1 MLPVQSLIDHML
13 ILTIQRVGEKRL
25 VFVLC
30 VGTIIFQLL
39 VWFIPNIIGESGND
53 DHHTNTTAVAN
64 SHTVAVSI
72 VGLLIGPMY
81 PCAQTVFTRLLPG
94 NLQVFAIGFI
104 SSMGS
109 SGGAVV
115 PFLIGL
121 IAQAAGTFVLHPIV
135 IAFVGVMIVGWAAL
149 PRVAKRNE

>member
-1 MLPVQSLIDHML
+1 M
-13 ILTIQRVGEKRL
+13 GEKKL

-30 VGTIIFQLL
+30 VGTIVFQLL

-53 DHHTNTTAVAN
+53 HYAIRRRMANLYAVA
-64 SHTVAVSI
+64 VAI

-115 PFLIGL
+115 PFLTGL

-149 PRVAKRNE
+149 PRVSKRNE

>member
-1 MLPVQSLIDHML
+1 MLGV
-13 ILTIQRVGEKRL
+13 QRVGEKKL

-30 VGTIIFQLL
+30 VGTIVFQLL
-39 VWFIPNIIGESGND
+39 VWFIPNVIGESGND
-53 DHHTNTTAVAN
+53 HQVIQREMAN
-64 SHTVAVSI
+64 LYTVAVAI

-115 PFLIGL
+115 PFLTGL

-149 PRVAKRNE
+149 PRVAKRDE

>member
-1 MLPVQSLIDHML
+1 MANLY
-13 ILTIQRVGEKRL
+13 
-25 VFVLC
+25 
-30 VGTIIFQLL
+30 
-39 VWFIPNIIGESGND
+39 
-53 DHHTNTTAVAN
+53 AVA
-64 SHTVAVSI
+64 VAI

-115 PFLIGL
+115 PFLTGL

-149 PRVAKRNE
+149 PRVAKRDE

>member
-1 MLPVQSLIDHML
+1 MLPARSLTERLLML
-13 ILTIQRVGEKRL
+13 GVQRVGEKKL

-30 VGTIIFQLL
+30 VGTIVFQLL
-39 VWFIPNIIGESGND
+39 VWFIPNVIGESGND
-53 DHHTNTTAVAN
+53 HQVIQREMAN
-64 SHTVAVSI
+64 LYTVAVAI

-115 PFLIGL
+115 PFLTGL

-149 PRVAKRNE
+149 PRVAKRDE

>member
-1 MLPVQSLIDHML
+1 MLGV
-13 ILTIQRVGEKRL
+13 QRVGEKKL

-30 VGTIIFQLL
+30 VGTIVFQLL
-39 VWFIPNIIGESGND
+39 VWFIPNVIGESGND
-53 DHHTNTTAVAN
+53 RQVIQREMAN
-64 SHTVAVSI
+64 LYTVAVAI

-115 PFLIGL
+115 PFLTGL

-149 PRVAKRNE
+149 PRVAKRDE